1 MNMYLN
7 YFKAEEN
14 IDSDN
19 DPIGIVLVAD
29 KDDILVEYATGGMT
43 NQLFVSK
50 YKTYLPER
58 KELEEELRLLLNEE
72 SSEDRGNDE

>member
-14 IDSDN
+14 EESDN
-19 DPIGIVLVAD
+19 QPIGIVLGAH
-29 KDDILVEYATGGMT
+29 KDDILVEYATGGIT

-50 YKTYLPER
+50 YQTHLPNREVLK
-58 KELEEELRLLLNEE
+58 KELRFLLEAEKLEK
-72 SSEDRGNDE
+72 DE